1 MAYLAS
7 TLITR
12 SFYLSQILS
21 RELQTITGTEMSDG
35 LYLLNEIFDE
45 KASDTQLIPYYKEYD
60 FNTVQGTDM

>member
-45 KASDTQLIPYYKEYD
+45 KDP
-60 FNTVQGTDM
+60 